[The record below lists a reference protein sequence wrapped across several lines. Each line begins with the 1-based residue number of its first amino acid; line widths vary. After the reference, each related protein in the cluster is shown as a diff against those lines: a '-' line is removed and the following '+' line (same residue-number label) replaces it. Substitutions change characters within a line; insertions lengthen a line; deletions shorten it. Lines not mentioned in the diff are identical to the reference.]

1 MRLLPSD
8 IPAPFPSTCGL
19 KARATLAW
27 GKAPGPLP
35 SANRGLKARAKRLIP
50 YKPLIKR
57 HTILRK
63 HRPHLGLKIA
73 PLMMLCLPIDI
84 PHQRRT
90 ITQPNRKC
98 RIPALPSEPRKLRSL
113 RLDPLRRRNF
123 HPLHHARNCLRP
135 SQAHRHMHMVGNPAH
150 PHTDILGT
158 VQNRC
163 QIPMQ
168 LRPHPLGQ
176 RRPAPLHTEDNMH
189 QHNRERLRHPAH
201 ANKLRHATLS
211 HLRITAALLLFLL
224 APTLTFA
231 QTPPPHTLTIRILN
245 ARTNKP
251 VLDENLNVTLRADE
265 PGGGTLPTDKNGL
278 ILVDIGPATTIRILS
293 NRYAD
298 CRSRAELYT
307 TTPSTPSSRPASPLA
322 ISAAMSARH
331 RAPASS
337 SSSRSQEPLSPPMAT
352 HPPAPCR
359 TRTKT
364 QTSPVLP
371 QRTDNQLAAKRQQRR
386 ANPMLHTFVALV
398 QDKPGVLTRDRLR
411 GRVN

>member
-251 VLDENLNVTLRADE
+251 VLDEKSQRHPPRRRTRRRH
-265 PGGGTLPTDKNGL
+265 
-278 ILVDIGPATTIRILS
+278 PAHRQE
-293 NRYAD
+293 
-298 CRSRAELYT
+298 RSHPR
-307 TTPSTPSSRPASPLA
+307 
-322 ISAAMSARH
+322 RH
-331 RAPASS
+331 RP
-337 SSSRSQEPLSPPMAT
+337 RDHHPHPLQQVRRLPLPRGALHNYPINTILTTGITTGNLCSHVSPPPRPGELLLFEIPRTAIPT
-352 HPPAPCR
+352 YGHPPAS
-359 TRTKT
+359 T
-364 QTSPVLP
+364 LP
-371 QRTDNQLAAKRQQRR
+371 HSDE
-386 ANPMLHTFVALV
+386 NPNV
-398 QDKPGVLTRDRLR
+398 PGPPPTH
-411 GRVN
+411 